1 MAAGRER
8 HSTAYPGVFYYD
20 DSKNGKVYYIRYRR
34 GGRDSKVYE
43 EKIGSRGISPKIAA
57 GIREERI
64 KGIEKTNEEKR
75 EEIKKDETTLKEL
88 YKLYMSSLSKTRGR
102 KTDEINFNHL
112 SKIHSYS
119 IDKITTKIVDE
130 IRYEKEKTL
139 KPQTVK
145 HILNMLTRTINFGV
159 KKGYI
164 PQPDTQKFRVDKPKF
179 DNTKTEVMTEKQ
191 LNDYLKAL
199 DKEEDQNSAA
209 FLRLALFT
217 GMRRGALIGLKWA
230 DIDFEAGLIT
240 LTAEHAKN
248 DKTAHIAVSEEALA
262 VLKALPRSSEFVF
275 PGKCGG
281 QRENFRRM
289 ARRVKEKAGL
299 PADFRPLHGL
309 RHNFASRLA
318 SSGQVDMYTLQK
330 LLTHESPEMTQR
342 YAHLSDE
349 AMRRAAA
356 VVSGVMLPREG
367 KNDEVDNRNKK
378 H

>member
-1 MAAGRER
+1 MAAGRKR
-8 HSTAYPGVFYYD
+8 HSTAYPGVFYYED
-20 DSKNGKVYYIRYRR
+20 GKGGKVYYIRYRR
-34 GGRDSKVYE
+34 GGRGSKVYE

-57 GIREERI
+57 GIRESRI
-64 KGIEKTNEEKR
+64 KGEEATNEER
-75 EEIKKDETTLKEL
+75 RNDVLQEELTLKKI
-88 YKLYMSSLSKTRGR
+88 YDLYMASLSKGRGR
-102 KTDEINFNHL
+102 KTDAINFNHL

-179 DNTKTEVMTEKQ
+179 ENTKTEIMTDEQ
-191 LNDYLKAL
+191 LKKYLKAL
-199 DKEEDQNSAA
+199 DEEEDQDSAA

-230 DIDFEAGLIT
+230 DIDFKAGLIT

-248 DKTAHIAVSEEALA
+248 NKTAYIAVSEEALD
-262 VLKALPRSSEFVF
+262 VLKTLTRSSEYVF
-275 PGKCGG
+275 PGRDGG

-318 SSGQVDMYTLQK
+318 SSGKVDMYTLQK

-349 AMRRAAA
+349 AMKRAAA
-356 VVSGVMLPREG
+356 VVGSVMAVDG
-367 KNDEVDNRNKK
+367 KKEE
-378 H
+378 